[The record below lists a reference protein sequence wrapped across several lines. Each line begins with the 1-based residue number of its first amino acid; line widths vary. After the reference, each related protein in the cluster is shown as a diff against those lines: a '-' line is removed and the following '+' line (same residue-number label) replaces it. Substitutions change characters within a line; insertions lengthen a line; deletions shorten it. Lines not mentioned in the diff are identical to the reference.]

1 MSRFLT
7 VVGGLCFCSMLVLPN
22 AKAQEVPLGLAN
34 IVFNMADVPED
45 VKAPRGGRGRS
56 GSRGD
61 CDVTDLE
68 FTALIPEQEETVEV
82 SPGVTIPV
90 GTNVWGNTVS
100 ERPTFWF
107 ELSEV
112 QPGMTLEFRL
122 SDESGSA
129 VHTGTVAL
137 PQEAGTFSV
146 ELPTTSPPLM
156 ADTFYYWSADL
167 KHPCS
172 ADDVQVFRVDGW
184 VQRVTP
190 DADLTDQLATATT
203 AESLVIYAAKGIWFD
218 ALTGV
223 ANLYQENPDDVI
235 VQAAW
240 IRLMEDVDL
249 AGTLPPVG
257 DR

>member
-1 MSRFLT
+1 MGRFLP
-7 VVGGLCFCSMLVLPN
+7 VLGSLLLCTTIVSANVE
-22 AKAQEVPLGLAN
+22 AQDASSGLAS
-34 IVFNMADVPED
+34 IVFSLPDLGSDP
-45 VKAPRGGRGRS
+45 GRPGTS
-56 GSRGD
+56 TSGGSRGD

-146 ELPTTSPPLM
+146 ELPTTSTPLM